1 MKPITFS
8 REETKAI
15 VGDIQDYFREELDQ
29 SIGAIP
35 AEMLMQFFAEKM
47 GAYFYNRGLYDA
59 QALVRKWN
67 GKFPASNKSLQVRCA
82 RGTATQSPLPA
93 SQCPG
98 NRRWIQLVFD
108 AFLLQQGATSMLDA
122 RDAMLAADRMRFGGA
137 NRSVL

>member
-35 AEMLMQFFAEKM
+35 AEMLMAFFAEKM

-59 QALVRKWN
+59 QALVRKKIDN
-67 GKFPASNKSLQVRCA
+67 VSDEIFSLEQVTGISR
-82 RGTATQSPLPA
+82 
-93 SQCPG
+93 
-98 NRRWIQLVFD
+98 
-108 AFLLQQGATSMLDA
+108 
-122 RDAMLAADRMRFGGA
+122 
-137 NRSVL
+137 

>member
-35 AEMLMQFFAEKM
+35 AEMLMMFFVDKM

-59 QALVRKWN
+59 QTLIRERLDTLTDDIFALEQPTKHLR
-67 GKFPASNKSLQVRCA
+67 
-82 RGTATQSPLPA
+82 
-93 SQCPG
+93 
-98 NRRWIQLVFD
+98 
-108 AFLLQQGATSMLDA
+108 
-122 RDAMLAADRMRFGGA
+122 
-137 NRSVL
+137 

>member
-1 MKPITFS
+1 MKPVTFS

-59 QALVRKWN
+59 QALVRK
-67 GKFPASNKSLQVRCA
+67 KIDDVSDEIFSLEQVTRASR
-82 RGTATQSPLPA
+82 
-93 SQCPG
+93 
-98 NRRWIQLVFD
+98 
-108 AFLLQQGATSMLDA
+108 
-122 RDAMLAADRMRFGGA
+122 
-137 NRSVL
+137 

>member
-35 AEMLMQFFAEKM
+35 AEMLMAFFAEKM

-59 QALVRKWN
+59 QALVRKKIDN
-67 GKFPASNKSLQVRCA
+67 VSDEIFSLEQVT
-82 RGTATQSPLPA
+82 GTS
-93 SQCPG
+93 
-98 NRRWIQLVFD
+98 R
-108 AFLLQQGATSMLDA
+108 
-122 RDAMLAADRMRFGGA
+122 
-137 NRSVL
+137 